1 MHRMPHRTDAPPR
14 PTARLTI
21 AVAALL
27 FIILPGSTLDG
38 QADGTM
44 RRLTRAALEDKIRG
58 GWAGQMIGV
67 SFGAPTEFQSNGKL
81 IEGALPWTPGR
92 VSEALHQDDLYVD
105 MTFAAVMDKVGLA
118 ATIDDYAEAFRTSQ
132 YSLWHANAAAR
143 RLLNQGIKAPL
154 SGDPRNNIHAN
165 DIDFQIESDF
175 IGLMTPGLPQESNR
189 YCSLVGRIMNHGD
202 GLYGGMFFGGMY
214 SAAFFERDV
223 SKVVEAGLAT
233 IPAASGYARIIGDAI
248 ALWRKYPADWRTAWT
263 ELETKWDRDDSCTD
277 GASRPFNIDARLN
290 GAYVALGLLYGGG
303 DFARTLDITTRFG
316 QDSDCNPSSAAGIVG
331 VMLGYSGIPA
341 IYTSGIP
348 ELGDAKFD
356 YTEYSFDA
364 ISHST
369 LERALKVIAR
379 AGGRVN
385 GDVVEIPI
393 QAAAAP
399 ALEQWDMGVPA
410 ARLDA
415 SDKAWAFTGQWTT
428 NPSWDGVGVAER
440 KTSTAQGNVATF
452 TFAGTAVALVGRM
465 AQDGG
470 RADVFL
476 DGVPAGTI
484 DAYIPPRTFDNDLWH
499 RDGLRAGPHSVRV
512 VTRDDAN
519 PLSTGKRVTLEV
531 GIVYRAR

>member
-1 MHRMPHRTDAPPR
+1 MNATRMFARSMV
-14 PTARLTI
+14 TAGL
-21 AVAALL
+21 AMV
-27 FIILPGSTLDG
+27 FVVLPGTALDG
-38 QADGTM
+38 QSGRPV

-67 SFGAPTEFQSNGKL
+67 SFGAPSEFQSNGKL

-105 MTFAAVMDKVGLA
+105 MTFAAVMDTVGLG
-118 ATIDDYAEAFRTSQ
+118 ATIDDYAEAFKTSK

-143 RLLNQGIKAPL
+143 RLLNQGVKAPL

-223 SKVVEAGLAT
+223 SKVVEEGLAT
-233 IPAASGYARIIGDAI
+233 IPADSGYARIVRDAI
-248 ALWRKYPADWRTAWT
+248 ALWRKYPSDWRRAWT
-263 ELETKWDRDDSCTD
+263 ELEAKWDRDDSCTD

-303 DFARTLDITTRFG
+303 DFGRTLDITTRFG

-331 VMLGYSGIPA
+331 VMLGYSGLPA
-341 IYTSGIP
+341 AYTSGIP
-348 ELGDAKFD
+348 ALADARFD
-356 YTEYSFDA
+356 YTEYSFNA
-364 ISHST
+364 ITQST
-369 LERALKVIAR
+369 VARALKVIVG
-379 AGGRVN
+379 AGGRVD
-385 GDVVEIPI
+385 GDTIAIPL
-393 QAAAAP
+393 QVAVP
-399 ALEQWDMGVPA
+399 PPLEQWDMGVPT

-415 SDKAWAFTGQWTT
+415 GNAAWAFTGEWATDAG
-428 NPSWDGVGVAER
+428 WDGVGVAER
-440 KTSTAQGNVATF
+440 KISTAKGNVATF
-452 TFAGTAVALVGRM
+452 TFDGSAVALVGRM
-465 AQDGG
+465 SQDGG
-470 RADVFL
+470 RADVVL
-476 DGVPAGTI
+476 DGAPAGTL

-499 RDGLRAGPHSVRV
+499 RDGLRAGPHTVRI

-519 PLSTGKRVTLEV
+519 PQSTGKRVTFEV
-531 GIVYRAR
+531 GIVYRAH

>member
-1 MHRMPHRTDAPPR
+1 MKRTH
-14 PTARLTI
+14 ARSLVI
-21 AVAALL
+21 AGL
-27 FIILPGSTLDG
+27 STLFVVMPGAAQDDQTGG
-38 QADGTM
+38 QPV

-67 SFGAPTEFQSNGKL
+67 SFGAPTEFQSNGRL
-81 IEGALPWTPGR
+81 IEGALPWTPDR
-92 VSEALHQDDLYVD
+92 VKEALHQDDLYVD
-105 MTFAAVMDKVGLA
+105 MTFAAVMDTVGLS
-118 ATIDDYAEAFRTSQ
+118 ATIDDYAEAFKSSKYQ
-132 YSLWHANAAAR
+132 LWHANAAAR

-154 SGDPRNNIHAN
+154 TGDPRNNIHAN

-233 IPAASGYARIIGDAI
+233 IPADSGYARIVRDAV
-248 ALWRKYPADWRTAWT
+248 ALWRRHPSDWRRAWT
-263 ELETKWDRDDSCTD
+263 ELQSQWDRDDACTD

-331 VMLGYSGIPA
+331 VMLGYSGLPA

-348 ELGDAKFD
+348 ALADAKFD
-356 YTEYSFDA
+356 FTEYSFNA
-364 ISHST
+364 ITQST
-369 LERALKVIAR
+369 VARALKVIAG
-379 AGGRVN
+379 AGGRVD
-385 GDVVEIPI
+385 GDTIVIPR
-393 QAAAAP
+393 QAAVPAP
-399 ALEQWDMGVPA
+399 LEQWDMGVPT
-410 ARLDA
+410 ARLA
-415 SDKAWAFTGQWTT
+415 TGTAAWTFTGGWATDAA
-428 NPSWDGVGVAER
+428 WDGGGVAER
-440 KTSTAQGNVATF
+440 KISTTQGNVATF
-452 TFAGTAVALVGRM
+452 TFNGSAVALVGRM
-465 AQDGG
+465 SQDGG

-476 DGVPAGTI
+476 DDAPAGTL

-499 RDGLRAGPHSVRV
+499 RDGLPAGPHTVRV

-519 PLSTGKRVTLEV
+519 PESTGRRVTFEV

>member
-1 MHRMPHRTDAPPR
+1 
-14 PTARLTI
+14 
-21 AVAALL
+21 
-27 FIILPGSTLDG
+27 
-38 QADGTM
+38 M

-81 IEGALPWTPGR
+81 IEGALPWTPDR

-105 MTFAAVMDKVGLA
+105 MTFAAVMDKVGLG

-214 SAAFFERDV
+214 SAAFFERDIA
-223 SKVVEAGLAT
+223 KVVEAGLAT
-233 IPAASGYARIIGDAI
+233 IPPGSGYARIIGDAI
-248 ALWRKYPADWRTAWT
+248 ALWRKYPDRLAKAWT
-263 ELETKWDRDDSCTD
+263 ELEAKWDRDDSCTD

-290 GAYVALGLLYGGG
+290 GAYVALGLLIRWRRLRQ
-303 DFARTLDITTRFG
+303 DARHH
-316 QDSDCNPSSAAGIVG
+316 DSLRSGLGLQSLQRRRHRRRHARLSAYSRDLYVGHPRARRCEVRLHRVLVQRDRAVDAGSGAQSRSSQ
-331 VMLGYSGIPA
+331 
-341 IYTSGIP
+341 
-348 ELGDAKFD
+348 
-356 YTEYSFDA
+356 
-364 ISHST
+364 
-369 LERALKVIAR
+369 

-385 GDVVEIPI
+385 GDVIEIPV
-393 QAAAAP
+393 QAA
-399 ALEQWDMGVPA
+399 VPRRRSSSGTWVFLPLA
-410 ARLDA
+410 SMPRTRRGRLPGSGRRTRPGTA
-415 SDKAWAFTGQWTT
+415 
-428 NPSWDGVGVAER
+428 VGVAER
-440 KTSTAQGNVATF
+440 KTSTAQGNAATF
-452 TFAGTAVALVGRM
+452 TFEGTAVALVGRM

-476 DGVPAGTI
+476 DGAPAGTI

-499 RDGLRAGPHSVRV
+499 RDGLRAGPHTVRV

-519 PLSTGKRVTLEV
+519 PQSTGKRVTFEV

>member
-1 MHRMPHRTDAPPR
+1 MNATRMF
-14 PTARLTI
+14 ARSMVI
-21 AVAALL
+21 AGLAMV
-27 FIILPGSTLDG
+27 FVVLPGTVLDG
-38 QADGTM
+38 QSGRPM

-67 SFGAPTEFQSNGKL
+67 SFGAPSEFQSNGKL

-105 MTFAAVMDKVGLA
+105 MTFAAVMDTVGLG
-118 ATIDDYAEAFRTSQ
+118 ATIDDYAEAFKTSK

-143 RLLNQGIKAPL
+143 RLLNQGVKAPL

-223 SKVVEAGLAT
+223 SKVVEEGLAT
-233 IPAASGYARIIGDAI
+233 IPADSGYARIVRDAI
-248 ALWRKYPADWRTAWT
+248 ALWRKYPSDWRRAWT
-263 ELETKWDRDDSCTD
+263 ELEAKWDRDDSCTD

-303 DFARTLDITTRFG
+303 DFGRTLDITTRFG

-331 VMLGYSGIPA
+331 VMLGYSGLPA
-341 IYTSGIP
+341 AYTSGIP
-348 ELGDAKFD
+348 ALADARFD
-356 YTEYSFDA
+356 YTEYSFNA
-364 ISHST
+364 ITQST
-369 LERALKVIAR
+369 VARALKVIVG
-379 AGGRVN
+379 AGGRVD
-385 GDVVEIPI
+385 GDTIAIPL
-393 QAAAAP
+393 QAAVP
-399 ALEQWDMGVPA
+399 PPLEQWDMGVPT

-415 SDKAWAFTGQWTT
+415 GNAAWAFTGEWATDAG
-428 NPSWDGVGVAER
+428 WDGVGVAER
-440 KTSTAQGNVATF
+440 KVSTAKGNVATF
-452 TFAGTAVALVGRM
+452 TFDGSAVALVGRM
-465 AQDGG
+465 SQDGG
-470 RADVFL
+470 RADVVL
-476 DGVPAGTI
+476 DGAPAGTL

-499 RDGLRAGPHSVRV
+499 RDGLRAGPHTVRI

-519 PLSTGKRVTLEV
+519 PQSTGKRVTFEV

>member
-1 MHRMPHRTDAPPR
+1 MNATRMFARSMV
-14 PTARLTI
+14 TAGL
-21 AVAALL
+21 AMV
-27 FIILPGSTLDG
+27 FVVLPGTALDG
-38 QADGTM
+38 QSGRPV

-67 SFGAPTEFQSNGKL
+67 SFGAPSEFQSNGKL

-105 MTFAAVMDKVGLA
+105 MTFAAVMDTVGLG
-118 ATIDDYAEAFRTSQ
+118 ATIDDYAEAFKTSK

-143 RLLNQGIKAPL
+143 RLLNQGVKAPL

-223 SKVVEAGLAT
+223 SKVVEEGLAT
-233 IPAASGYARIIGDAI
+233 IPADSGYARIVRDAI
-248 ALWRKYPADWRTAWT
+248 ALWRKYPSDWRRAWT
-263 ELETKWDRDDSCTD
+263 ELEAKWDRDDSCTD

-303 DFARTLDITTRFG
+303 DFGRTLDITTRFG

-331 VMLGYSGIPA
+331 VMLGYSGLPA
-341 IYTSGIP
+341 AYTSGIP
-348 ELGDAKFD
+348 ALADARFD
-356 YTEYSFDA
+356 YTEYSFNA
-364 ISHST
+364 ITQST
-369 LERALKVIAR
+369 VARALKVIVG
-379 AGGRVN
+379 AGGRVD
-385 GDVVEIPI
+385 GDTIAIPL
-393 QAAAAP
+393 QVAVP
-399 ALEQWDMGVPA
+399 PPLEQWDMGVPT
-410 ARLDA
+410 ARVDA
-415 SDKAWAFTGQWTT
+415 GNAAWAFTGEWATDAG
-428 NPSWDGVGVAER
+428 WDGVGVAER
-440 KTSTAQGNVATF
+440 KVSTAKGNVATF
-452 TFAGTAVALVGRM
+452 TFDGSAVALVGRM
-465 AQDGG
+465 SQDGG
-470 RADVFL
+470 RADVVL
-476 DGVPAGTI
+476 DGAPAGTL

-499 RDGLRAGPHSVRV
+499 RDGLRAGPHTVRI

-519 PLSTGKRVTLEV
+519 PQSTGKRVTFEV
-531 GIVYRAR
+531 GIVYRAH